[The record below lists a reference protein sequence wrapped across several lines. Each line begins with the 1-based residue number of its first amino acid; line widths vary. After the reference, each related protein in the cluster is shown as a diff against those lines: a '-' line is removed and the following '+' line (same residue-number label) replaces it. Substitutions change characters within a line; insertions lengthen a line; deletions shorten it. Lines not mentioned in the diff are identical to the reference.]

1 MVAVGALVLGA
12 APAVAGANAA
22 VRTDD
27 GLVRG
32 TTNANVR
39 SYEGIPYA
47 APPVGGLRWHSPVPP
62 VPWSGVL
69 DATRPGSR
77 CPQAAVGGRPAS
89 VTEDCL
95 FLDVTTPLAARKAP
109 VLVWLHGGGLMNG
122 AGSDYLP
129 SRMVKRG
136 GLVVVTVNYRLG
148 NFGFLGF
155 PGLANGGAFGI
166 EDQQAALRW
175 VRRNIAAFGGDPNN
189 VTLAGESAGAHSV
202 CAQLASPGAAG
213 LFQRAIAQSTACVP
227 NSFAGKDFRPLL
239 DVPLFVPHEWHQGHG
254 QSIATQL
261 GCATLDCLRGKPVP
275 DLLAAPAFP
284 LPAFGNTVLP
294 EDPAVAVPA
303 GRFNHVP
310 LLTGTTRDEGT
321 FFAPLLFPGLG
332 PDGYAAALTKHFGSH
347 AAAVAQRY
355 PLEAHGGSAVQA
367 MGAIMTDLDW
377 TWPQRA
383 ADRQFA
389 TKIPVY
395 AYEFLDRT
403 APAIPEFPSGVEPLA
418 AHGSELRYLF
428 DLRADDV
435 QLTTAQ
441 RRLGDRMIDYWVR
454 FATTGDPNRPG
465 LPAWPR
471 VDMADTT
478 PYVQGLDLGRIGRF
492 DRESNHNLAFWDEEA
507 GQRTTAGDHG
517 EAGRVSSPSALT
529 SRAAT
534 ASR

>member
-1 MVAVGALVLGA
+1 MKRLLGAMVAVGALVSGA
-12 APAVAGANAA
+12 TPAAASDNAV
-22 VRTDD
+22 VRTSA

-32 TTNANVR
+32 TTHANVH

-47 APPVGGLRWHSPVPP
+47 APPVGDLRWHSPVPP
-62 VPWSGVL
+62 VPWSGAL

-77 CPQAAVGGRPAS
+77 CPQASVGGRPAS
-89 VTEDCL
+89 VSEDCL
-95 FLDVTTPLAARKAP
+95 HLNVTAPRAARKAP

-122 AGSDYLP
+122 AGGDYLP
-129 SRMVKRG
+129 TRLVKRG

-148 NFGFLGF
+148 NLGFLGF

-175 VRRNIAAFGGDPNN
+175 VRQNIAEFGGDPNN

-213 LFQRAIAQSTACVP
+213 LFQRAIAQSTACAP
-227 NSFAGKDFRPLL
+227 SFFAGADLRPVL
-239 DVPLFVPHEWHQGHG
+239 DVPLFVPHEWQQGHG
-254 QSIATQL
+254 QSIAAQL
-261 GCATLDCLRGKPVP
+261 GCTTLECLRGKPVP
-275 DLLAAPAFP
+275 DLLAAQAFP

-321 FFAPLLFPGLG
+321 FFAPLLLPDLG
-332 PDGYAAALTKHFGSH
+332 PDDYVAALTAHFGSH

-355 PLEAHGGSAVQA
+355 PLEEHGGSAMQA
-367 MGAIMTDLDW
+367 VAAIMTDLDW

-389 TKIPVY
+389 DKVPVY

-403 APAIPEFPSGVEPLA
+403 APAIPEFPPGVEPLA
-418 AHGSELRYLF
+418 SHGSELRYLF
-428 DLRADDV
+428 DLRSDDV
-435 QLTTAQ
+435 RLTAAQ
-441 RRLGDRMIDYWVR
+441 RRLGDRMTDYWAR
-454 FATTGDPNRPG
+454 FATTGNPNLPG
-465 LPAWPR
+465 LPTWPR
-471 VDMADTT
+471 VDPADTT
-478 PYVQGLDLGRIGRF
+478 PHVQGLDLGRIGPF
-492 DRESNHNLAFWDEEA
+492 DRTGQHNLAFWDELA
-507 GQRTTAGDHG
+507 QQ
-517 EAGRVSSPSALT
+517 
-529 SRAAT
+529 
-534 ASR
+534 

>member
-1 MVAVGALVLGA
+1 MHD
-12 APAVAGANAA
+12 AVA
-22 VRTDD
+22 RTDA

-32 TTNANVR
+32 STNAYTR

-47 APPVGGLRWHSPVPP
+47 APPIGDLRWHSPVPP

-77 CPQAAVGGRPAS
+77 CPQASVGGRPAS

-95 FLDVTTPLAARKAP
+95 FLDVTTPRGARKAP

-129 SRMVKRG
+129 TRLVRRG

-148 NFGFLGF
+148 NLGFLGF

-175 VRRNIAAFGGDPNN
+175 VRRNIAEFGGDPDN

-213 LFQRAIAQSTACVP
+213 LFQRAIAQSTACVLDA
-227 NSFAGKDFRPLL
+227 FAGADLRPLL
-239 DVPLFVPHEWHQGHG
+239 DMPLFVPQEWHQGHG
-254 QSIATQL
+254 QSVAAQL
-261 GCATLDCLRGKPVP
+261 GCATLECLRGKPVP

-310 LLTGTTRDEGT
+310 LLTGITRDEGT
-321 FFAPLLFPGLG
+321 FFAPLLFPDLD
-332 PDGYAAALTKHFGSH
+332 PAGYTAALTAHFGSH

-355 PLEAHGGSAVQA
+355 PIEEHGGSAVQA
-367 MGAIMTDLDW
+367 MAAIMTDLDW
-377 TWPQRA
+377 AWLQRA
-383 ADRQFA
+383 ADRRFA
-389 TKIPVY
+389 AEIPVY

-403 APAIPEFPSGVEPLA
+403 APPIPEFPPGVESLA

-428 DLRADDV
+428 DLRSDDV
-435 QLTTAQ
+435 RLTTAQ
-441 RRLGDRMIDYWVR
+441 RLLGDRMIDYWVR
-454 FATTGDPNRPG
+454 FATTGNPNRPG

-471 VDMADTT
+471 VDPADTT
-478 PYVQGLDLGRIGRF
+478 PYVQGLDPGRIGPF
-492 DRESNHNLAFWDEEA
+492 DRTTTHDSAFWD
-507 GQRTTAGDHG
+507 
-517 EAGRVSSPSALT
+517 AL
-529 SRAAT
+529 AT
-534 ASR
+534 Q

>member
-1 MVAVGALVLGA
+1 MKRLLGAMVVIGALMSGA
-12 APAVAGANAA
+12 APAVASNNAV
-22 VRTDD
+22 VRTDT

-32 TTNANVR
+32 TTSADVR

-47 APPVGGLRWHSPVPP
+47 APPVGDLRWHSPVPP
-62 VPWSGVL
+62 VPWSGAL
-69 DATRPGSR
+69 DATRPGHR
-77 CPQAAVGGRPAS
+77 CPQTSVGGRPAS

-95 FLDVTTPLAARKAP
+95 YLNVTTPRAARKAP

-122 AGSDYLP
+122 AGGDHLP
-129 SRMVKRG
+129 TRLVKRG

-148 NFGFLGF
+148 NLGFLSF

-175 VRRNIAAFGGDPNN
+175 VRRNIAEFGGDPNN
-189 VTLAGESAGAHSV
+189 LTLAGESAGAHSV

-213 LFQRAIAQSTACVP
+213 LFQRAIVQSTPCALD
-227 NSFAGKDFRPLL
+227 SFAGAGLRPIL
-239 DVPLFVPHEWHQGHG
+239 DLPLFVPHEWQQGHG
-254 QSIATQL
+254 QSVAAGL
-261 GCATLDCLRGKPVP
+261 GCATLECLRGKPVP

-321 FFAPLLFPGLG
+321 FFAPLLFPDLG
-332 PDGYAAALTKHFGSH
+332 PDGYTTALTAHFGPH

-355 PLEAHGGSAVQA
+355 PLEGHAGSALQA
-367 MGAIMTDLDW
+367 MAAIMTDLDW
-377 TWPQRA
+377 AWLQSA
-383 ADRQFA
+383 ADRRFA
-389 TKIPVY
+389 AEVSVY

-403 APAIPEFPSGVEPLA
+403 APAIPEFPPGVEPLA

-428 DLRADDV
+428 DLRSDDV
-435 QLTTAQ
+435 RLTTAQ
-441 RRLGDRMIDYWVR
+441 RRLGDRMIDYWVG
-454 FATTGDPNRPG
+454 FASTGNPDRPG

-471 VDMADTT
+471 VDPADTT
-478 PYVQGLDLGRIGRF
+478 PYVQGLDLSGIGPF
-492 DRESNHNLAFWDEEA
+492 DRATNHNLAFWD
-507 GQRTTAGDHG
+507 
-517 EAGRVSSPSALT
+517 AL
-529 SRAAT
+529 AHQ
-534 ASR
+534 

>member
-1 MVAVGALVLGA
+1 MKQLLGVVVAVGALVLGA
-12 APAVAGANAA
+12 APAVASDHAA
-22 VRTDD
+22 VRTDA

-47 APPVGGLRWHSPVPP
+47 APPVGDLRWHSPVPP

-69 DATRPGSR
+69 DATRPGDR
-77 CPQAAVGGRPAS
+77 CPQASVGGRPAS
-89 VTEDCL
+89 ASEDCL
-95 FLDVTTPLAARKAP
+95 YLDVTAPRGARKAP

-129 SRMVKRG
+129 TRLVRRG

-148 NFGFLGF
+148 NLGFFGF

-175 VRRNIAAFGGDPNN
+175 VRRNIAGFGGDPDN

-202 CAQLASPGAAG
+202 CAQLVSPGAAG
-213 LFQRAIAQSTACVP
+213 LFQRAIAQSTPCVP
-227 NSFAGKDFRPLL
+227 GSSAGVGLRPLL
-239 DVPLFVPHEWHQGHG
+239 DVPLFVPHEWQQGHG
-254 QSIATQL
+254 RNVAAGL
-261 GCATLDCLRGKPVP
+261 GCTTLECLRGKPVS

-310 LLTGTTRDEGT
+310 LLTGITRDEGT
-321 FFAPLLFPGLG
+321 FFAPLLFPDLG
-332 PDGYAAALTKHFGSH
+332 PDGYLTALTGHFGPD
-347 AAAVAQRY
+347 AAAVAQQY
-355 PLEAHGGSAVQA
+355 PLEEHAGSAVRA
-367 MGAIMTDLDW
+367 LAAIMTDLDW
-377 TWPQRA
+377 AWLQRA
-383 ADRQFA
+383 ADHRFA
-389 TKIPVY
+389 AEMPVY

-403 APAIPEFPSGVEPLA
+403 APAIPEFPSGHEPLA

-428 DLRADDV
+428 DLRSDDAV
-435 QLTTAQ
+435 LTTAQ
-441 RRLGDRMIDYWVR
+441 RRLGDRMIDYWAR

-471 VDMADTT
+471 VDPADAT
-478 PYVQGLDLGRIGRF
+478 PYVQGLDLRRIGPF
-492 DRESNHNLAFWDEEA
+492 DRAAEHNLAFWD
-507 GQRTTAGDHG
+507 
-517 EAGRVSSPSALT
+517 ALA
-529 SRAAT
+529 RQ
-534 ASR
+534 